1 MCKSMGDLEL
11 YDLYS
16 YDGIV
21 IVGIVQLSKSF
32 IDIVAVV
39 TSVRTFPRLDVSPM
53 GRLSDGDISVLTCT
67 CSCRTRSS
75 A

>member
-1 MCKSMGDLEL
+1 MGDLEL